1 MPDKRLPE
9 IATMGLT
16 KWVVALATCNQMQIR
31 LPAGHSSK
39 KSAISHLVKW
49 VCIWLWQCKHV
60 WWVGFFIIASTF
72 CALCSDSSVEAKMCD
87 ILLANSNNSNI
98 NVVWSV
104 SFAIT
109 VIFLAVKVPHCKT
122 KKVLRVV
129 FEVTLSYQWTG
140 YHVEEHKNFI
150 KNRCQKWHCILSGG
164 TKNKQW
170 LGLSKN

>member
-1 MPDKRLPE
+1 MPNKRPPE
-9 IATMGLT
+9 IAKMGLT

-39 KSAISHLVKW
+39 KSAISHHLKW

-60 WWVGFFIIASTF
+60 WWVGFFIIAFTLCPLL
-72 CALCSDSSVEAKMCD
+72 CAHSSVAAKMCD

-109 VIFLAVKVPHCKT
+109 VIFLAVRVPHCKT

-129 FEVTLSYQWTG
+129 LLWGNLKLPVNGLP
-140 YHVEEHKNFI
+140 
-150 KNRCQKWHCILSGG
+150 CGG
-164 TKNKQW
+164 A
-170 LGLSKN
+170 

>member
-1 MPDKRLPE
+1 MPNKRLPE

-39 KSAISHLVKW
+39 KSAISHHLKW

-60 WWVGFFIIASTF
+60 WWVGFFIIAFTLCPLF
-72 CALCSDSSVEAKMCD
+72 CPHSSVAAKMCD
-87 ILLANSNNSNI
+87 ILLANSNNSYI

-109 VIFLAVKVPHCKT
+109 VIFLAVRVPHCKT

-129 FEVTLSYQWTG
+129 LLWGNLQLPVNAKPRLPCGGAF
-140 YHVEEHKNFI
+140 
-150 KNRCQKWHCILSGG
+150 KNRCKKWHCILSGG
-164 TKNKQW
+164 TKNKQ
-170 LGLSKN
+170 